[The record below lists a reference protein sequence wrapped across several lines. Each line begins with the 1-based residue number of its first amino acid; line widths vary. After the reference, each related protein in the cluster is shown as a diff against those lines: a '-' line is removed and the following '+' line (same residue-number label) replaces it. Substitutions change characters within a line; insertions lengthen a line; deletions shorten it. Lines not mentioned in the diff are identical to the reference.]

1 MYEQQRRADRS
12 KGAQAASAARWT
24 SYAITTAYN
33 VPLLWYHRIIVNHK
47 KIKGWDFSPS
57 QYILQD
63 LSEVW
68 LSE

>member
-1 MYEQQRRADRS
+1 
-12 KGAQAASAARWT
+12 
-24 SYAITTAYN
+24 
-33 VPLLWYHRIIVNHK
+33 VPYLWYHRIVVNNK
-47 KIKGWDFSPS
+47 KIKGWHFSPS